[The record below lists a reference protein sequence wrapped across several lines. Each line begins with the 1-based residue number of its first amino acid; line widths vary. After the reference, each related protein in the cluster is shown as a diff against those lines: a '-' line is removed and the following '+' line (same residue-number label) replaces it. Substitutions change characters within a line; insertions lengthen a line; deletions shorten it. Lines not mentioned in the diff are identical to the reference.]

1 MQLPTLRGP
10 RVMLRPLG
18 PEDVRRI
25 AELGSAPE
33 VARWWPGI
41 DEAYVRDEL
50 LPDRES
56 PSFAIVADG
65 EVAGL
70 IQFWEEN
77 DPEYRHA
84 GMDLF
89 LGVPWQGR
97 GLGPE
102 ALWLLAGWLL
112 SERGHHRLTIDPA
125 TANEPAIRAYRKLGF
140 RPVGVLRQ
148 YERDGEGWRDG
159 LLMDLLAD
167 ELREP

>member
-1 MQLPTLRGP
+1 MQLPTLEGP
-10 RVMLRPLG
+10 RVTLRPLTADDA
-18 PEDVRRI
+18 PRV

-50 LPDRES
+50 VPDRES
-56 PSFAIVADG
+56 PSFGIVVEG
-65 EVAGL
+65 EVAGV
-70 IQFWEEN
+70 IQFWEED
-77 DPEYRHA
+77 DPDYRHA

-89 LGVPWQGR
+89 LGVPWHGR

-102 ALWLLAGWLL
+102 ALSLLAGWLL
-112 SERGHHRLTIDPA
+112 RERGHHRLTIDPA
-125 TANEPAIRAYRKLGF
+125 ATNEPAIRAYAKLGF
-140 RPVGVLRQ
+140 RPVGVMRQ
-148 YERDGEGWRDG
+148 YEREGDGWRDG